1 MQHRSVY
8 VVFGLV
14 RVHFYEFNDAD
25 GQRTAGFGAVRT
37 GLGWV
42 VLIGVTCPAMT
53 VGAVI

>member
-25 GQRTAGFGAVRT
+25 GQRTAGFGAVLT

-42 VLIGVTCPAMT
+42 VLRLFL
-53 VGAVI
+53 